1 MQNRVKP
8 GQKTVLIA
16 FRAAETDM
24 IKWREHAEKCGQ
36 DFSSW
41 LRAACKSRA
50 RRAGPEYWRGKK

>member
-16 FRAAETDM
+16 FRAAEADM

-41 LRAACKSRA
+41 LRAACESRA
-50 RRAGPEYWRGKK
+50 RRADLEYWRNKK